1 MRTLKPAIEQALR
14 VNAPFATS
22 VLEGFIREEVHKVG
36 FKRVLFGL
44 SGGIDSAL
52 SAYLATRA
60 LGKESIHAVLMPY
73 RTSSQSSLDDAMEVV
88 RDLEIPYTVVDI
100 SGPVDAYFET
110 MDKALGERASNL
122 RRGNRMARER
132 MVTLYDLSA
141 AQNALVVGTSNKTE
155 LLLGYG
161 TQFGDMA
168 SALNPIGDLYKSQV
182 RQISRYV
189 GVPSSILDK
198 APSADLWADQTDEK
212 ELGFT
217 YDDADEILYQWVD
230 LRLSPEE
237 IVERGYDEA
246 LVKHIVTRVQRN
258 QYKRRLPIIAKIS
271 SRTIGID
278 FRYSRDWGV

>member
-1 MRTLKPAIEQALR
+1 MKPEMEQALR
-14 VNAPFATS
+14 VNAPFTTS
-22 VLEGFIREEVHKVG
+22 VLEGFIRDEVRKVG
-36 FKRVLFGL
+36 FERVLFGL

-60 LGKESIHAVLMPY
+60 LGKDAVHAVLMPY

-88 RDLEIPYTVVDI
+88 EDLGIPYTVVDI
-100 SGPVDAYFET
+100 SGPVDAYFEK
-110 MDKALGERASNL
+110 MDKLLGERASNL

-141 AQNALVVGTSNKTE
+141 ANNSLVVGTSNKTE

-198 APSADLWADQTDEK
+198 APSADLWEDQTDEK
-212 ELGFT
+212 ELGFS
-217 YDDADEILYQWVD
+217 YDDADEILFQWVD
-230 LRLSPEE
+230 LRLSEEE
-237 IVERGYDEA
+237 IVERGYDA
-246 LVKHIVTRVQRN
+246 MLVRQIVRRVQRN
-258 QYKRRLPIIAKIS
+258 HYKRRLPIIAKIS

>member
-1 MRTLKPAIEQALR
+1 MKPAIEQALR